1 VANASGTATITVTV
15 TDGLVADSSN
25 SVKRTFTVTVTA
37 VNDLPRLNA
46 ITTPAAI
53 TEDAKQ
59 QTVNLSGITAGGNES
74 QTLKVTATSSNTA
87 LIPNPTVTYTSPSTT
102 GSLSYTPVA
111 NASGT
116 ATITV
121 TVTDGQTTNHSITR
135 TFTVK
140 VNAVKPRTA
149 FNEWISGLNVG
160 RLTGPADDFDKDG
173 LGNAMEYLMGSD
185 PTKPNNGLS
194 VVEAGLNTLK
204 LRHSQSNTLSPNL
217 IITYQWSTDL
227 VEWKESRQTNKTGTT
242 VDIVTKKIT
251 DNNAPASDLVEVT
264 YTIDVGAPGK
274 LFARVKVGEF

>member
-1 VANASGTATITVTV
+1 
-15 TDGLVADSSN
+15 
-25 SVKRTFTVTVTA
+25 
-37 VNDLPRLNA
+37 
-46 ITTPAAI
+46 
-53 TEDAKQ
+53 
-59 QTVNLSGITAGGNES
+59 
-74 QTLKVTATSSNTA
+74 
-87 LIPNPTVTYTSPSTT
+87 
-102 GSLSYTPVA
+102 VA

-227 VEWKESRQTNKTGTT
+227 VEWKGSGQPNKTGTI
-242 VDIVTKKIT
+242 VDIVAKTIT
-251 DNNAPASDLVEVT
+251 DKNAPASDLVEVT
-264 YTIDVGAPGK
+264 YTIRIGARGK
-274 LFARVKVGEF
+274 LFSRVKVGEF